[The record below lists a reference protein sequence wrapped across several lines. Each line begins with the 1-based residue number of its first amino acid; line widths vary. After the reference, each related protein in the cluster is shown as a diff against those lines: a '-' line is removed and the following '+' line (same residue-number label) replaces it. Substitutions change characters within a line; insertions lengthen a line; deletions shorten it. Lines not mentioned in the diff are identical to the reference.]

1 MTLIFEMAF
10 AFSLGAL
17 SVLTPCVLPIIP
29 GYLAYLFGREKYDVV
44 RGAVSIYAG
53 ISLGAILVGLIMAV
67 AGQAGRWFYA
77 AAAALLF
84 VFLLDTVG
92 FTILRPITFGGVLNR
107 RRGILAGFGFGLMI
121 IFVASPCVVPLLAI
135 TAIFAMTLSDAATRV
150 LLMFSYAAG
159 LGMPF
164 MLIGGLSVKGGQLA
178 KIANARGVRWIQTAV
193 LIATIAWLL
202 WSFAK
207 G

>member
-1 MTLIFEMAF
+1 MIFEMAF

-29 GYLAYLFGREKYDVV
+29 GYLAYLFGREKYDIV

-53 ISLGAILVGLIMAV
+53 ISLGAILVGLIMAA
-67 AGQAGRWFYA
+67 AGEAGRWFYA

-84 VFLLDTVG
+84 VFLLDTLG
-92 FTILRPITFGGVLNR
+92 LTILRPITFRGVLNR
-107 RRGILAGFGFGLMI
+107 RRGALAGFGFGLMI
-121 IFVASPCVVPLLAI
+121 IFVASPCVVPLLVI
-135 TAIFAMTLSDAATRV
+135 TAIFAMTLPDAVSRI
-150 LLMFSYAAG
+150 LLMLSYAAG
-159 LGMPF
+159 LGIPF

-178 KIANARGVRWIQTAV
+178 RIADAKTVRWAQTAV
-193 LIATIAWLL
+193 LAATIVWLL
-202 WSFAK
+202 WSFVR